1 MPTLP
6 GAGTAG
12 LRIGTEEASSWRW
25 RTTGPG
31 SATTL
36 IELPEK
42 APFRLDLTVWT
53 LRRRGHNQV
62 DQYDGTWYRRL
73 LAVDGAA
80 VGVAV
85 RQLGPRL
92 EIVARGE
99 PQAVSPEALHLVGV
113 TLVDILGLGKELAG
127 FYRVRKEPWLEELA
141 RRFRGMRPPRFPSVF
156 EAAVNA
162 VVCQQ
167 LSLVVGI
174 HLLNRLAA
182 RFGTR
187 PPRAIDGWGPGAPE
201 MGRLAGA
208 DWQSLRELG
217 LSGSKSRSLVAIAQ
231 ALSGADFASEAL
243 AAMPDQQ
250 LEERL
255 RSLPGI
261 GRWSAQYVMLRGLGR
276 WSILPGDDVG
286 AQNALRRRFQLP
298 GRPGYEE
305 VQELAQA
312 WRPYAGLVYF
322 HLLLAGLEMGES
334 GRLSREE
341 TEAGVAGR

>member
-1 MPTLP
+1 M
-6 GAGTAG
+6 AG
-12 LRIGTEEASSWRW
+12 LRVGEEEASSWRW
-25 RTTGPG
+25 RTAGPG
-31 SATTL
+31 SATAL
-36 IELPEK
+36 VELPPG
-42 APFRLDLTVWT
+42 APFRLDLTVWA

-73 LAVDGAA
+73 LAVGGAA

-85 RQLGPRL
+85 RQLGPQL
-92 EIVARGE
+92 EIVAQGE
-99 PQAVSPEALHLVGV
+99 PQALSLETLRLVGV
-113 TLVDILGLGKELAG
+113 TLVDVLGLGQELSG
-127 FYRVRKEPWLEELA
+127 FYRARKEPWLEELA

-156 EAAVNA
+156 EAAANA

-167 LSLVVGI
+167 VSLVVGI

-187 PPRAIDGWGPGAPE
+187 LPRAIDGWGPGAPE
-201 MGRLAGA
+201 MGAIAGA

-217 LSGSKSRSLVAIAQ
+217 LSGSKSRALVAIAQ
-231 ALSGADFASEAL
+231 ALSRADFASEAL
-243 AAMPDQQ
+243 MAMPDQQ
-250 LEERL
+250 VEDRL

-322 HLLLAGLEMGES
+322 HLLLAGLEMGDS
-334 GRLSREE
+334 GRLRREE
-341 TEAGVAGR
+341 IGSGVAPH

>member
-1 MPTLP
+1 MPALE
-6 GAGTAG
+6 GARLAG
-12 LRIGTEEASSWRW
+12 LSAGGEEAPSWHWRSS
-25 RTTGPG
+25 GPG
-31 SATTL
+31 SATAL
-36 IELPEK
+36 VELP
-42 APFRLDLTVWT
+42 AGVPFRLDLTVWA

-73 LAVDGAA
+73 LAVGGAA
-80 VGVAV
+80 VAVAV
-85 RQLGPRL
+85 RQVGPHL
-92 EIVARGE
+92 EIVAQGE
-99 PQAVSPEALHLVGV
+99 PQALSPETLRLVGV
-113 TLVDILGLGKELAG
+113 TLVYVLGLSQELSG
-127 FYRVRKEPWLEELA
+127 FYRARKEPWLEELA

-167 LSLVVGI
+167 VSLVVGI

-187 PPRAIDGWGPGAPE
+187 LSRALDGWGPGAPE
-201 MGRLAGA
+201 MGEVAAA
-208 DWQSLRELG
+208 DWQELRELG
-217 LSGSKSRSLVAIAQ
+217 LSGSKSRALVAIAQ
-231 ALSGADFASEAL
+231 ALRGADFAPEAL
-243 AAMPDQQ
+243 AALPDPE

-322 HLLLAGLEMGES
+322 HLLLAGLEVGGS
-334 GRLSREE
+334 GRGPG
-341 TEAGVAGR
+341 EAGSEVAPL